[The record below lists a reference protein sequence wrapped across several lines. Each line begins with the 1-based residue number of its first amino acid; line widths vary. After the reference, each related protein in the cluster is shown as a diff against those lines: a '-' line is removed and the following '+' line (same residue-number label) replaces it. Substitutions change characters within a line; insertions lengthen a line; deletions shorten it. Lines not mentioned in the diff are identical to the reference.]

1 MEDKNTAPEY
11 IIELN
16 DVTVRYNKASEKIDN
31 LKEYFVKLIRHE
43 LMYQE
48 FLALKN
54 IDLKI
59 KRGEAWAIIGT
70 NGSGKSTLLKV
81 ISRILKPYKGTL
93 TVNGSIASLIELG
106 AGIDQRLTAR
116 ENIYMNGCL
125 LGYTKKF
132 IAERFDEIV
141 EFAELEDFL
150 DTPVKNFSS
159 GMKSRL
165 GFSVATMVKPD
176 ILIVDEVLSV
186 GDVLFRKKCE
196 NKMSEMLNEGTTLL
210 FVSHNMETV
219 RKMCNKAIWL
229 NNGVSVMQGDADKIC
244 TENTNTVGE
253 KKAKEKAER
262 AKKEAALKKQAEEL
276 AAKRKNKS

>member
-229 NNGVSVMQGDADKIC
+229 NNGEEVMQGDAEKIC
-244 TENTNTVGE
+244 TEYTNTVGE